1 MSQFLQHFHTK
12 TTLTS
17 RLVYLDNWDHVQFN
31 LAEQSK
37 KLQDKVQESYDNKL
51 KTLSNKITQLETQ
64 GKSQDDIKAAIKAE
78 KAKMI
83 QESIDQALRE
93 LKINKRDNGRSEPV
107 TYLDLVNSPEVSAK
121 IEPIFKYLNNK
132 ADADVDAAV
141 DQYFSKKGVATQNAK
156 GGLLAIPK
164 ATQTTDLDSAN
175 PETAKLQDVLDRRKG
190 ILEGNRAKRNEVLGS
205 KAEAYKTRT
214 TAIDSFTSPEGGK
227 IDDYDDGIW
236 PNGINDF
243 NAPTRLKLNGFL
255 YANDIF
261 AGGGKAGDV
270 AVQKALEEPYKL
282 YYRLIGDSRFT
293 IKDLE
298 QGMNMK
304 SYFEDASKY
313 TTLDRP
319 AGVVAGLLRLADQNL
334 KDANI
339 HNRYV
344 EYLRQQFELLKA
356 PDKAQN
362 EDLQLKH
369 LFGIKSI
376 SEFLNID
383 PSWKEQFAKIQSLT
397 DPDRSGPDVIS
408 DYPGTGKDNRE
419 NKTRYNLNGYLFSQ
433 YILSGRGEGM
443 VKTQYDRAYKM
454 FDNFGIIDK
463 DFTQKHIED
472 GDSKI
477 LNDKRGFG
485 LGKYLPQAEAFTKNE
500 TVKGAIAGLLQHS
513 EVIPHK
519 DGVPYKAYLLNKFK
533 LINNEDSE
541 ENQLMFLSTIRHP
554 GEFAKEMTE
563 DYRTYLIESM
573 LKATQQHNKLVFKP
587 EWQAT
592 FDPQKDN
599 ADLEALKKRGTA
611 IKLEIDNF
619 VSSRADA
626 ALKDL
631 EDKYKVLKT
640 NNDVQKKPV
649 YDESTLSAVRLKVE
663 NLAKQLVGAKG
674 ILQVAELGQAI
685 DGKYLST
692 LSNAE
697 KEYQTLGKELDA
709 RIAQVKSG
717 KAIGGGS
724 GSKTSTGGSG
734 GVSAG
739 PSEGGEKSPESTDPY
754 KANWSKAERV
764 DSGLQNYQGAMVT
777 NSGADGKVIARDFQ
791 GTPIA
796 TLKDGVEVNR
806 TEKDSGEKSRYVEN
820 LHFVRVTLPASIA
833 GGKKAW
839 IPEEQLDTKG

>member
-1 MSQFLQHFHTK
+1 MSQFLQHLHTK
-12 TTLTS
+12 NPLTS

-37 KLQDKVQESYDNKL
+37 KLQDKVQESYDKKL
-51 KTLSNKITQLETQ
+51 KTLSNKITQLEAQ

-107 TYLDLVNSPEVSAK
+107 TYLDLVNSPEVSSK
-121 IEPIFKYLNNK
+121 IEPIFKNLNNK
-132 ADADVDAAV
+132 ADADVDTAV

-243 NAPTRLKLNGFL
+243 NAPTRLKLNGYL

-261 AGGGKAGDV
+261 AGGGKAGDA

-282 YYRLIGDSRFT
+282 YYTLIGDSRFT
-293 IKDLE
+293 IKHLE

-339 HNRYV
+339 HNRYI

-383 PSWKEQFAKIQSLT
+383 PTWKEQFAKIKTLT

-408 DYPGTGKDNRE
+408 DYPGTGKDNAE

-433 YILSGRGEGM
+433 YILSGRSEGM
-443 VKTQYDRAYKM
+443 VKVQYDRAAKM
-454 FDNFGIIDK
+454 FKDSGIIDQ

-472 GDSKI
+472 EKT
-477 LNDKRGFG
+477 GFG
-485 LGKYLPQAEAFTKNE
+485 LAKYLPQAEAFSRNE
-500 TVKGAIAGLLQHS
+500 TVKGAIAGLLKYAEGLPKAEGES
-513 EVIPHK
+513 
-519 DGVPYKAYLLNKFK
+519 YKAYLVAKFK
-533 LINNEDSE
+533 LINSDDSE
-541 ENQLMFLSTIRHP
+541 ENQLMYLSTIKP
-554 GEFAKEMTE
+554 KLEADKEMVE
-563 DYRTYLIESM
+563 DYRTSLIEYM

-619 VSSRADA
+619 VSGRADA

-663 NLAKQLVGAKG
+663 TLAKQLVGAKG
-674 ILQVAELGQAI
+674 VLQVAELGQAI

-717 KAIGGGS
+717 KAVGGGS
-724 GSKTSTGGSG
+724 GSKASTGASG

-739 PSEGGEKSPESTDPY
+739 PSEGGENAPESTDPY

-764 DSGLQNYQGAMVT
+764 DSGLQNYQGTMIT